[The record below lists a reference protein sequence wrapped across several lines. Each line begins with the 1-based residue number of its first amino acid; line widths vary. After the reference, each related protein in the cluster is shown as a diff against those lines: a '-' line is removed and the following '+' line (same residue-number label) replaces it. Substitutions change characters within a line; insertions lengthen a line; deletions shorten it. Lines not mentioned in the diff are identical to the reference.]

1 MIDHPFWLVLV
12 ILATARVVRFVCDD
26 YLSKDFRLWV
36 IDGPQPVKLQDGTQK
51 LSRAGRLSKKKFI
64 GRLFRGKFGEDSK
77 ISYLVHCRWCVAIW
91 VSAAVVPFAWFGTGH
106 LWAQI
111 PITILA
117 VALVAP
123 ALLSI
128 DELKTQVTVNGREGE
143 PWR

>member
-1 MIDHPFWLVLV
+1 MIDHPVWLVLV

-36 IDGPQPVKLQDGTQK
+36 MDGPQSKKDGS
-51 LSRAGRLSKKKFI
+51 LSRAGRLARKRFI

-91 VSAAVVPFAWFGTGH
+91 VSAAVVPFGWFGTGH

-117 VALVAP
+117 VALLAP
-123 ALLSI
+123 AALSI
-128 DELKTQVTVNGREGE
+128 NELKTQVTVNGREGE

>member
-1 MIDHPFWLVLV
+1 MINHPIWLVLV

-26 YLSKDFRLWV
+26 YLAKDFRLWV
-36 IDGPQPVKLQDGTQK
+36 LN
-51 LSRAGRLSKKKFI
+51 
-64 GRLFRGKFGEDSK
+64 KFGDASK

-91 VSAAVVPFAWFGTGH
+91 VSAAIVPFAWFGTGH

-111 PITILA
+111 PILILA

-128 DELKTQVTVNGREGE
+128 DELKPQVTVTGKEGE

>member
-1 MIDHPFWLVLV
+1 MLV

-26 YLSKDFRLWV
+26 YLSKGFREWV
-36 IDGPQPVKLQDGTQK
+36 L
-51 LSRAGRLSKKKFI
+51 
-64 GRLFRGKFGEDSK
+64 GKFGPESK

-91 VSAAVVPFAWFGTGH
+91 VSVAMTPFAWYGTGH
-106 LWAQI
+106 MWAQL
-111 PITILA
+111 PVTALA

-128 DELKTQVTVNGREGE
+128 DEMKPQVTINAKEGE

>member
-1 MIDHPFWLVLV
+1 VIDHPVWLVLV

-36 IDGPQPVKLQDGTQK
+36 LN
-51 LSRAGRLSKKKFI
+51 
-64 GRLFRGKFGEDSK
+64 KFGDDSK

-91 VSAAVVPFAWFGTGH
+91 VCAAVVPFSWFGTGH

-123 ALLSI
+123 AVLSI
-128 DELKTQVTVNGREGE
+128 NELKPQITVNSREGE